1 MHLRRILILDA
12 VTCVGTGLLLALFAV
27 QLEPLLGLPYTLL
40 QYAGLALLPIAAFM
54 TWLGLRSDPWKAGV
68 WTVILG
74 NALWV
79 AGSLAL
85 IGWLSPTRVG
95 TVFILAQAFAVA
107 LLAVMEYL
115 AQRRSSPWRALRAT

>member
-1 MHLRRILILDA
+1 MHLRRILIIDA
-12 VTCVGTGLLLALFAV
+12 VTCVGTGLLLGLFAV

-54 TWLGLRSDPWKAGV
+54 AWLGLRNDSWKAGV

-74 NALWV
+74 NVLWV

-85 IGWLSPTRVG
+85 LGWLSPTPVG
-95 TVFILAQAFAVA
+95 TVFVLAQAFAVA
-107 LLAVMEYL
+107 MLALLEYL
-115 AQRRSSPWRALRAT
+115 AQRRSSARRALRAT